1 MTTLERCVMPGAT
14 SFEGATVEIAAIGC
28 AARAVLDARA
38 EGRVLAVF
46 RRSFYAVF
54 DDDVVCVGPPQLGRG
69 PLNLLCTRRDGIA
82 WVDGGID
89 ANAAVSCL
97 DSALEVGGRVR
108 FDFRAADVWRPP
120 SAIAWTPASVVA
132 GLDRLARKALL
143 RKPGGFAALLARHMH
158 DADGGVCESDDVLL
172 RTARPAADALRD
184 WLAATL
190 AGAAVPAPPVAALV
204 GLGPGLT
211 PSGDD
216 FLGGAMIALHHFGR
230 RDVAHRLA
238 AAVLPIAARDTSLI
252 SAAYLRCAAR
262 GEGADVLF
270 AALDCVAVADDAAM
284 DERLDAI
291 DAVGHTSGW
300 DCLAGAALA
309 CGALQASARSTS
321 TASSAACA
329 FEGAATMPASS
340 SCATCRE

>member
-28 AARAVLDARA
+28 AAHAVLDARA

-172 RTARPAADALRD
+172 HTARPAADALRD

-238 AAVLPIAARDTSLI
+238 AAVLPI
-252 SAAYLRCAAR
+252 
-262 GEGADVLF
+262 